1 MAVPKKRTGKA
12 KQASRRANWKGT
24 VPETTICTNC
34 GATVLTH
41 TVCTECGTYKGKT
54 VSKKVKKAEST
65 VKSARPFSDE
75 LLHLFRKMLA
85 SVGEYSTAGL
95 KVERGLD
102 NYPALITPREVKS
115 EGLLV
120 MTSNKGLAGAYNANI
135 VKAALKRVEENTQ
148 NGIKTIIYPVGQ
160 KAVSALKN
168 KPGNYE
174 LKKGYLA
181 IANNPTATGANIIAE
196 DIAEDFV
203 NGEIDSID
211 IFTTHFNNMMS
222 YNVVAWEILP
232 VKVEKAEANELD
244 PLMMFEPSGHSVL
257 QQLVPMYI
265 TNSIYQAL
273 LEANASELASRMTA
287 MSAASNNAEEMITTL
302 TIDYNKARQSAI
314 TQELVEIVSG
324 ANSVG

>member
-1 MAVPKKRTGKA
+1 MPNLKDIKSRISSVQNTKKITKA
-12 KQASRRANWKGT
+12 MKMVAA
-24 VPETTICTNC
+24 
-34 GATVLTH
+34 A
-41 TVCTECGTYKGKT
+41 
-54 VSKKVKKAEST
+54 KVKKAETT
-65 VKSARPFSDE
+65 VKASRPFSDE

-85 SVGEYSTAGL
+85 TVGEYSTQGL

-120 MTSNKGLAGAYNANI
+120 MTSNKGLAGAYNANVI
-135 VKAALKRVEENTQ
+135 KAALKRVHENTQ

-160 KAVSALKN
+160 KAVSAFKH
-168 KPGNYE
+168 KSGNYE
-174 LKKGYLA
+174 LKKGYLSV
-181 IANNPTATGANIIAE
+181 ANDPTATGASLIAE

-203 NGEIDSID
+203 SGEIDSID

-222 YNVVAWEILP
+222 YNVVSWEILP
-232 VKVEKAEANELD
+232 VKVEKADSKDID
-244 PLMMFEPSGHSVL
+244 PLMIFEPSSHAIL

-287 MSAASNNAEEMITTL
+287 MSAASNNAEEMITSL
-302 TIDYNKARQSAI
+302 TIDYNKARQAAI

-324 ANSVG
+324 AQGVSN